1 MVVWAPWMG
10 VMVTI
15 LLKGFKTLPYHVSKR
30 CLPSSVLITPENKR
44 LTKVFDGGLQVL
56 CARTR
61 VEGEDV
67 NPIVLD
73 LPRETLGM
81 HHVGQLGLVV
91 GGHSIVAL
99 FKIDVV
105 PLDLATLVSKARDN
119 YNSMVVIF

>member
-1 MVVWAPWMG
+1 M
-10 VMVTI
+10 
-15 LLKGFKTLPYHVSKR
+15 
-30 CLPSSVLITPENKR
+30 
-44 LTKVFDGGLQVL
+44 

-119 YNSMVVIF
+119 DNSVVVIF